1 MYWKLSLHVLLNLY
15 TTSGVPHRR
24 SMEWFPI
31 RKWIPLVIS
40 RGGDHPSTWLY
51 TAMHLR
57 YFIFIRNPCCRL
69 SIDYSLFQAQFWKE
83 FLSQSLGS
91 YRVPRNRGTNH
102 NLKKKNKGTR
112 NKLNRKRGNTD
123 NQQGSGCT
131 KDQHFSLEHLQ
142 FL

>member
-1 MYWKLSLHVLLNLY
+1 M
-15 TTSGVPHRR
+15 
-24 SMEWFPI
+24 
-31 RKWIPLVIS
+31 VIS

-57 YFIFIRNPCCRL
+57 YFIFDKEPLLRAEARL
-69 SIDYSLFQAQFWKE
+69 FLISSAFWKE
-83 FLSQSLGS
+83 LLSQSLGS

-102 NLKKKNKGTR
+102 NLKKKKKGTR

-123 NQQGSGCT
+123 NQQGSGGT
-131 KDQHFSLEHLQ
+131 KDQHLLEHLQ